1 MYIRNHTSKN
11 QKAAYYMPNTSI
23 TGTSSD
29 GYRNAMGLPRRG
41 GPASPWRACLAVAGV
56 IPAEQRILS

>member
-29 GYRNAMGLPRRG
+29 GYRNAMGLPRCG
-41 GPASPWRACLAVAGV
+41 GPASPWRVLY
-56 IPAEQRILS
+56 QLSKEY